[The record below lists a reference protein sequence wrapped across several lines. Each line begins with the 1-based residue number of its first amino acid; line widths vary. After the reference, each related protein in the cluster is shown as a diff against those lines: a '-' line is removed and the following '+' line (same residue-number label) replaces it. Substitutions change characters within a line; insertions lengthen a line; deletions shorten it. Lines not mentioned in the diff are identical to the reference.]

1 MKKSARITVWVLALI
16 FCLAL
21 FAAHGRVEA
30 ESAQSLLKEKSSEI
44 IDVLDS
50 PDLSEADKTSRIEDI
65 VDPVFDYELMARLSL
80 GRRHWTGLSAE
91 QQKTFT
97 RRFVARLKDSYFDK
111 ISMYS
116 GDADAAFEYQAVK
129 EQNNKVHV
137 PVAVRAGDETVDM
150 VYKFYSARDSW
161 KVYDVEIN
169 GVSIIRS
176 YRSQFDQILAD
187 GTTEDLLEAV
197 KEIQAPGENG

>member
-1 MKKSARITVWVLALI
+1 MKKSARIMGWVLVLV

-21 FAAHGRVEA
+21 FAAHGWMEA
-30 ESAQSLLKEKSSEI
+30 ESAQSLLKQKSSEV

-50 PDLSEADKTSRIEDI
+50 PDLSEDDKISRIEDI
-65 VDPVFDYELMARLSL
+65 VDPLFDYELMARLSL

-91 QQKTFT
+91 QQETFT

-116 GDADAAFEYQAVK
+116 GDADAAFEYRPVK
-129 EQNNKVHV
+129 AQNNKVLV
-137 PVAVRAGDETVDM
+137 PVGVRAGDETVDM
-150 VYKFYSARDSW
+150 VYKFYSAQDSW

-176 YRSQFDQILAD
+176 YRSQFDQIMAD
-187 GTTEDLLEAV
+187 GTAEDLLEAV

>member
-16 FCLAL
+16 FGLAL

-30 ESAQSLLKEKSSEI
+30 ESARSLLKEKISEV

-80 GRRHWTGLSAE
+80 GRRHWTGLSAD
-91 QQKTFT
+91 QQETFT

-116 GDADAAFEYQAVK
+116 GDADAAFEYQPVK
-129 EQNNKVHV
+129 EQNNKVYV

-150 VYKFYSARDSW
+150 VYKFYSARGDW

>member
-1 MKKSARITVWVLALI
+1 MKKSARITGWVLVLI
-16 FCLAL
+16 FCLTL
-21 FAAHGRVEA
+21 FAAHGRMEA
-30 ESAQSLLKEKSSEI
+30 DSAQSLLKEKISEI

-50 PDLSEADKTSRIEDI
+50 VDLSEDDKVSRIEDI

-80 GRRHWTGLSAE
+80 GRRHWTGLSADE
-91 QQKTFT
+91 QETFT
-97 RRFVARLKDSYFDK
+97 RRFVTRLKDSYFDK

-116 GDADAAFEYQAVK
+116 GDADATFEYRSVK

-137 PVAVRAGDETVDM
+137 PVEVRAGDETVDM
-150 VYKFYSARDSW
+150 VYKFYSARDTW

-187 GTTEDLLEAV
+187 GTAEDLLEAV
-197 KEIQAPGENG
+197 KEIQPPGENG

>member
-30 ESAQSLLKEKSSEI
+30 ESAQSLLKEKISEVI
-44 IDVLDS
+44 AVLDS
-50 PDLSEADKTSRIEDI
+50 PDLSEADKTGRIEDI

-91 QQKTFT
+91 QQETFT

-116 GDADAAFEYQAVK
+116 GDADAAFEYQPVK

-150 VYKFYSARDSW
+150 VYKFYSARGDW

-187 GTTEDLLEAV
+187 GTAEDLLEAV